1 MLKLDWNLL
10 WTIVNLIILF
20 LLLKKFLFGPV
31 CKMMDERQAKI
42 KADLDDASQA
52 KESALKMKIDY
63 EASIGDAK
71 SEALEI
77 TNAAKKRAEQEAENI
92 IADAQNQS
100 ARILKDAEKSAE
112 KEKANALASAQTEIA
127 SLAVLA
133 AARVG
138 AGSGNSDRDMETA
151 EEFLNEVGLSE

>member
-31 CKMMDERQAKI
+31 CKMMDEREAKI
-42 KADLDDASQA
+42 KADLDGAAQA
-52 KESALKMKIDY
+52 KESALKMKSDY
-63 EASIGDAK
+63 EASIGDAR

-92 IADAQNQS
+92 IADAQSQS

-112 KEKANALASAQTEIA
+112 KERANAIISAQAEIA

-133 AARVG
+133 AQRVG
-138 AGSGNSDRDMETA
+138 ADSGNADKDMAAA
-151 EEFLNEVGLSE
+151 EEFLNEVGES